1 MHLVTRVDKV
11 VGVYEQIRGY
21 KRRDGRMR
29 VIAPGD
35 EIRQGGRC
43 IRGDKRI

>member
-1 MHLVTRVDKV
+1 MTREGKV

-21 KRRDGRMR
+21 KRREGTMR

-35 EIRQGGRC
+35 KRRQGGRC
-43 IRGDKRI
+43 IRGEKML